1 MKPAHGGSRVAAS
14 ALLLIVIGVAGL
26 YLVDSPGPG
35 RPSPVGPADPT
46 REGVEAQNSS
56 PSHRKSAAEAVP
68 AEGHVG
74 LAVDPPSAPCVRL
87 HGVVNSLVGVP
98 LPNVALRVSTS
109 GGGEPLRIRSDAAG
123 TFAATLPGGTG
134 SEPMQVNVDGDDP
147 HYGVTTYT
155 TTVSCGADP
164 VVLQITLVATPDRC
178 WVSGVLRWDD
188 GGAVGRGFVGPNH
201 RSFVDAD
208 DLGRFSLLMDVW
220 GGSFALA
227 YGAHESNAF
236 CAGYTRIQVSLEQ
249 AALGRVE
256 DLILT
261 LERPTLTRILEV
273 VDPEGRP
280 LEGVRVLWNGRPP
293 EKRTDRE
300 GRLEIRFG
308 EGVNANVA
316 LELAGFGK
324 RFVGLRPDD
333 GGEVVRVTLLP
344 TRMLRGV
351 VVDELGAPCAG
362 ARIWISVTGTFTAQ
376 DRVSLVADQEGRF
389 EFPAT
394 EDRQPLYLT
403 ARSREGGIGQAL
415 HHGAF
420 PEIPLTIT
428 VVKGEPLE
436 GVVVDSAGV
445 PLRGALV
452 IAYRQDQRELDPPLF
467 NTGEDGRFTLHLN
480 AKGTYRIQVSRT
492 GYRRVEQPVEDHSFV
507 EIAMAPA
514 GSLAGR
520 VLRPDGGPLL
530 RFRLRVQDLDEE
542 APVTLVPWTHFSGD
556 GGFRVHIPG
565 ADIDAPCRLQ
575 VESEEFGT
583 LDLLTRVQPA
593 DAEPLSVQF

>member
-1 MKPAHGGSRVAAS
+1 MAVS

-46 REGVEAQNSS
+46 REGVEAQDSS
-56 PSHRKSAAEAVP
+56 PSHRESAAEAVP
-68 AEGHVG
+68 TEGLVG
-74 LAVDPPSAPCVRL
+74 LVVDPPSAPCVRL
-87 HGVVNSLVGVP
+87 HGVVNSLVGAP
-98 LPNVALRVSTS
+98 LPNVALRISTS
-109 GGGEPLRIRSDAAG
+109 GGGEPLRLQSDAAG
-123 TFAATLPGGTG
+123 RFEAAILPAGRG
-134 SEPMQVNVDGDDP
+134 EPMQIAVDGDDP

-164 VVLQITLVATPDRC
+164 VVLEVTLVATPDRC
-178 WVSGVLRWDD
+178 WVSGVLRWED
-188 GGAVGRGFVGPNH
+188 GGIVERGFVGPNP

-227 YGAHESNAF
+227 YGAHEPNAF
-236 CAGYTRIQVSLEQ
+236 CAGYTRIQVSPEQ

-256 DLILT
+256 DLVLT

-273 VDPEGRP
+273 VDPDGRP

-293 EKRTDRE
+293 EKHTDRE

-308 EGVNANVA
+308 EKANANVA

-324 RFVGLRPDD
+324 RFVGLRLDEGD
-333 GGEVVRVTLLP
+333 EIVRVTLLP

-351 VVDELGAPCAG
+351 VVDELGTPSAG

-394 EDRQPLYLT
+394 EDRQPLYL
-403 ARSREGGIGQAL
+403 AVRSRDGGIGQGF

-420 PEIPLTIT
+420 PEIPLRIT
-428 VVKGEPLE
+428 VVKGEPLD
-436 GVVVDSAGV
+436 GAVVGPDGA
-445 PLRGALV
+445 PLAGALV
-452 IAYRQDQRELDPPLF
+452 IAYRQDQRELSPPLF
-467 NTGEDGRFTLHLN
+467 NTGEDGRFTLHLDP
-480 AKGTYRIQVSRT
+480 KGAYRIQVSRT
-492 GYRRVEQPVEDHSFV
+492 GYRRVEQPIEDRTFL
-507 EIAMAPA
+507 EIPMAPA
-514 GSLAGR
+514 GRLTGL
-520 VLRPDGGPLL
+520 VQGPDGAPLS
-530 RFRLRVQDLDEE
+530 RFRLRVRSLDEQD
-542 APVTLVPWTHFSGD
+542 PVILVPWTHFAGD
-556 GGFRVHIPG
+556 GSFSVLIPG
-565 ADIDAPCRLQ
+565 AEIESPCRLE
-575 VESEEFGT
+575 VESEGVGRAT
-583 LDLLTRVQPA
+583 LDTEVQAPHAGPLRVR
-593 DAEPLSVQF
+593 L